1 MLPQPHIYD
10 MKTVKK
16 ALAKVSLGVK
26 KFTCERGF
34 LDEAFLVE

>member
-10 MKTVKK
+10 VKTVKE

-26 KFTCERGF
+26 KTTCERRF